1 MQRIQGLTVGNA
13 SAFELDALDTR
24 IRELVAYARERDGE
38 DRTLLF
44 RNLVDLFLT
53 GKAPIKQPTRDQLL
67 DVIEAMIP
75 HVEPDVRRTVAE
87 LVANLAAPPL
97 DLAYRLAKDRP
108 HIVGDLLL
116 STAFAEDDIIELIA
130 RTGRDHHHVIASRSD
145 LSANVWIALA
155 RAAPAAPPFDNQSTL
170 ALWRDDLGAMHND
183 ETIMPF
189 RREEIPAT
197 TDSRPIQMA
206 PETQMPVSNVEP
218 QETQTEIPKAKIP
231 QEDRTAPKPPVAKR
245 HAHGSVE
252 DNRNAAQL
260 RILRT
265 DKDLIADRLE
275 KNCEKMQTGTILSEQ
290 VSAPVSDDTAARK
303 PVALPARPGSW
314 SWQSD
319 RDGLVANV
327 SNSGALLF
335 DRSRTLVG
343 GSILDMLG
351 LQSKLG
357 HPVSR
362 AFQRRST
369 IHDAPIALENDD
381 IKLRFWT
388 LEATPIFSA
397 NGGTFEGYDGV
408 MTPVSAHEQPSLDLP
423 GPQAATAPD
432 ATLEAALFV
441 EPAKTDQRPAANR
454 QTMIDENID
463 RTVVPPPAASN
474 APSKIAPAT
483 GNSSSA
489 GASVPVPSVAEK
501 PADKPLANIAAE
513 VLKDLIGDSVSAAL
527 GNSLRERQAEM
538 DKVQSAS
545 EQTENDLQSTL
556 HILEDT
562 LANLIKAS
570 KQSGST
576 SVRLQTEIAT
586 ACLKTLKEQL
596 SDK

>member
-1 MQRIQGLTVGNA
+1 MGNA

-24 IRELVAYARERDGE
+24 IKELVAYARERDGE

-67 DVIEAMIP
+67 DVIEAMVP

-87 LVANLAAPPL
+87 LVANLSTPPL

-116 STAFAEDDIIELIA
+116 STAFTEDDIIELIA

-170 ALWRDDLGAMHND
+170 ALWRDDLGAMHGD

-189 RREEIPAT
+189 RRSENHQAGKSEHPAAMQGSQT
-197 TDSRPIQMA
+197 PKAR
-206 PETQMPVSNVEP
+206 PETP
-218 QETQTEIPKAKIP
+218 QTPEVMGKTDPASANNALASQTVQQPS
-231 QEDRTAPKPPVAKR
+231 APDVN
-245 HAHGSVE
+245 E
-252 DNRNAAQL
+252 DNRHAAQL

-275 KNCEKMQTGTILSEQ
+275 KSGEKMQTGTILSEQ
-290 VSAPVSDDTAARK
+290 VSAPVPSDTIERK
-303 PVALPARPGSW
+303 PVTLPSRPGSW

-319 RDGLVANV
+319 RDGLVASI
-327 SNSGALLF
+327 SNNGALLF
-335 DRSRTLVG
+335 DRSRSLVG

-388 LEATPIFSA
+388 LEAAPVFSA

-408 MTPVSAHEQPSLDLP
+408 MTPVSAHEQPSLDLL
-423 GPQAATAPD
+423 GPRAGVAPD
-432 ATLEAALFV
+432 NSLEAALFI
-441 EPAKTDQRPAANR
+441 EPSTSQQQPKANR
-454 QTMIDENID
+454 QTIIDENID
-463 RTVVPPPAASN
+463 RTAVPAPASTPAPPKAAS
-474 APSKIAPAT
+474 ASPSSTLPNT
-483 GNSSSA
+483 S
-489 GASVPVPSVAEK
+489 PS
-501 PADKPLANIAAE
+501 PSMADKPLANIAAE

-527 GNSLRERQAEM
+527 GNSLRERRAEVE
-538 DKVQSAS
+538 KEQNES
-545 EQTENDLQSTL
+545 EQTENDLQATL

-562 LANLIKAS
+562 LSNLIKAS
-570 KQSGST
+570 KQSGSA

-596 SDK
+596 GGK

>member
-1 MQRIQGLTVGNA
+1 MGNA

-87 LVANLAAPPL
+87 LVANLSTPPL
-97 DLAYRLAKDRP
+97 DLAFRLAKDRP

-116 STAFAEDDIIELIA
+116 STAFAEDDIIELIT

-170 ALWRDDLGAMHND
+170 ALWRDDLGAMHGD
-183 ETIMPF
+183 KTIMPF
-189 RREEIPAT
+189 RRSENHPVPESGQPTAAHNGPTPKVI
-197 TDSRPIQMA
+197 
-206 PETQMPVSNVEP
+206 PETP
-218 QETQTEIPKAKIP
+218 QASEMTGKTDQAHAEGA
-231 QEDRTAPKPPVAKR
+231 TASRAVQQPSAPDP
-245 HAHGSVE
+245 SE
-252 DNRNAAQL
+252 DNRHAAQL

-275 KNCEKMQTGTILSEQ
+275 KSGEKMQTGTILSEQ
-290 VSAPVSDDTAARK
+290 ISAPVPSDAATRK
-303 PVALPARPGSW
+303 PVALPSRPGSW
-314 SWQSD
+314 FWQSD

-327 SNSGALLF
+327 SNNGALLF
-335 DRSRTLVG
+335 DRTRSLVG

-351 LQSKLG
+351 LQTKLG

-369 IHDAPIALENDD
+369 IHDAPIALDNDD
-381 IKLRFWT
+381 IKFRFWT
-388 LEATPIFSA
+388 LKAAPIFSA

-423 GPQAATAPD
+423 EPQADDIPESNIDGDSA
-432 ATLEAALFV
+432 LETALFV
-441 EPAKTDQRPAANR
+441 EPSAAQQRPKANR

-463 RTVVPPPAASN
+463 RTAVPAPASISAQ
-474 APSKIAPAT
+474 PKIAPALP
-483 GNSSSA
+483 GSSLPD
-489 GASVPVPSVAEK
+489 ASLSGPSM
-501 PADKPLANIAAE
+501 ADKPLANIAAE

-527 GNSLRERQAEM
+527 GNSLRERQAEV
-538 DKVQSAS
+538 DKTQSES
-545 EQTENDLQSTL
+545 EQTENDLQATL

-596 SDK
+596 GDK